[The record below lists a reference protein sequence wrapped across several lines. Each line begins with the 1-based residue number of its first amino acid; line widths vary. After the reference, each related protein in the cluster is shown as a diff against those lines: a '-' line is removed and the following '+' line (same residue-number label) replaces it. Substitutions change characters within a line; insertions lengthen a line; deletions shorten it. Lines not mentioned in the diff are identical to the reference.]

1 MPHVVALLLQALQNV
16 TCLDAR
22 KVAYPRHHPPHKLK
36 GLTFEFKAFV
46 LAYVTSFDQVLMLD
60 ADNFPLRKPDDLFT
74 VGSAEQGN
82 LFKQHGSLF
91 WPDFGQKQGSQS
103 ILLAKHLDIKP
114 EAYTTFNLSLPWA
127 DASEPFL
134 FTESGQMLFDR

>member
-1 MPHVVALLLQALQNV
+1 M
-16 TCLDAR
+16 
-22 KVAYPRHHPPHKLK
+22 
-36 GLTFEFKAFV
+36 

-60 ADNFPLRKPDDLFT
+60 ADNFPLQSPDELFT

-91 WPDFGQKQGSQS
+91 WPDFGQKQGDNS
-103 ILLAKHLDIKP
+103 ILLEKHLDIKA
-114 EAYTTFNLSLPWA
+114 EAYTVFNLSVPWQKA
-127 DASEPFL
+127 AEPFL